1 MSAEKALAATLR
13 PYLPSDAALC
23 AAIFRAAVEE
33 LTADDYDEDGRAA
46 WASSGDDVAA
56 FNARLESAVTLVA
69 IYGGG
74 PVGFGSLK
82 GDVIDMLFVA
92 PAVAGR
98 GVGAT
103 LLDAL
108 IKLARA
114 RGVKKLTSEVSDT
127 ARPTFERQGF
137 SAERRNMVRVGGEW
151 LANTTMVKTLADASA
166 PSRRETSTGRA
177 PT

>member
-1 MSAEKALAATLR
+1 MTASRPPAASLR

-33 LTADDYDEDGRAA
+33 LTVDDYDEDQREA
-46 WASSGDDVAA
+46 WASRSDDIEA
-56 FNARLESAVTLVA
+56 FGANLADALTLVA
-69 IYGGG
+69 IVEGG
-74 PVGFGSLK
+74 PVGFASLT
-82 GDVIDMLFVA
+82 GDVVDMLFVD

-108 IKLARA
+108 VKLAGA

-137 SAERRNMVRVGGEW
+137 IAEQRNLVRKNDQW
-151 LANTTMVKTLADASA
+151 LGNTTMAKMLSQVASNDLA
-166 PSRRETSTGRA
+166 RH
-177 PT
+177 